1 MTQALPLRKQGGM
14 ATQQE
19 GRKVSAVWL
28 SMGALGV
35 WWVAATALSS
45 AS

>member
-1 MTQALPLRKQGGM
+1 MTHALPVRKQGGM
-14 ATQQE
+14 ATQQD

-28 SMGALGV
+28 SMGALWVG
-35 WWVAATALSS
+35 WVAATALSS